1 MTKPLIRI
9 AFTLVFSSIALLSSA
24 QSRSFGPGLD
34 TLCFRMT
41 LPTPSLRALDLSP
54 QTVTAIAKRDGN
66 YDIDLRIIN
75 PYLDAERNQYVEE
88 TPYDASRVYEASV
101 VRYLTPTALID
112 TADERIGLIADT
124 LFAGCTQTYD
134 IILKSLAFCHDYITY
149 DEALALEIDAGTCR
163 TLNVSSILDRRQGT
177 CSEYANL
184 FTALMRRMNIPTR
197 FAVGYAY
204 GPRFGVEGGTH
215 AWPECYIEGAG
226 WFAVDPSINSFGFP
240 HHIIIKMRHGLDF
253 EDCDIRTL
261 GQDIE
266 PLKIEIVE

>member
-1 MTKPLIRI
+1 MIKHLIRTAI
-9 AFTLVFSSIALLSSA
+9 TLAFSGFALLSSA

-41 LPTPSLRALDLSP
+41 LPTPSLKALDLLP

-75 PYLDAERNQYVEE
+75 PYLDAERNRYVKE
-88 TPYDASRVYEASV
+88 TPYDASRIYERSV
-101 VRYLTPTALID
+101 GRYLQSTALID
-112 TADERIGLIADT
+112 AADERISAIADT
-124 LFAGCTQTYD
+124 LFAGCTLTYD
-134 IILKSLAFCHDYITY
+134 IIIKSLAFCHDYITY
-149 DEALALEIDAGTCR
+149 DEALAREIDAGTCR
-163 TLNVSSILDRRQGT
+163 TLEVSSILDGHRGT

-184 FTALMRRMNIPTR
+184 FTALMRHMNIPTR

-266 PLKIEIVE
+266 PLQIEIIE